1 MSHFCSFMVDLG
13 VEVLGFVFFNLMRF
27 GASGAVFKGWGS
39 LYKHQRTT
47 PGKKLCHLRQCQHGQ
62 SKIKPIRDSFWLL
75 TNKQS
80 GLFSCH
86 YHIAINI
93 QSESHHNLEANVGLR
108 SNKALVFQCWISV
121 RYFRSMNCMNELCP
135 MLY

>member
-1 MSHFCSFMVDLG
+1 M
-13 VEVLGFVFFNLMRF
+13 
-27 GASGAVFKGWGS
+27 GWGS
-39 LYKHQRTT
+39 LYKDQRIAL
-47 PGKKLCHLRQCQHGQ
+47 GKKLCLLRQCQHGQ

-86 YHIAINI
+86 YRIVINI

-121 RYFRSMNCMNELCP
+121 RYFHWSISYLNKLCQR
-135 MLY
+135 LY